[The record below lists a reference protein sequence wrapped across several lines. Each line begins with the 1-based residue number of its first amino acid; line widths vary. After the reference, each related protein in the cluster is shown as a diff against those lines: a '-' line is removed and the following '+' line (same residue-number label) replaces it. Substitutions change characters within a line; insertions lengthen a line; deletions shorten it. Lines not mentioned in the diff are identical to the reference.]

1 MEVKYIS
8 PALTVPCS
16 PRLMRRA
23 VYLPLTLDR
32 KLAFQTRKPV
42 SASRVPPS
50 QPAPP
55 DVLPDSALP
64 PSHTKCLKQKA
75 PDISLPPSFAPK
87 SEVSLKGHLLCIE
100 NVSLLRPFLSTLADK
115 TLGGA

>member
-8 PALTVPCS
+8 PALTAPCS

-75 PDISLPPSFAPK
+75 LAVLPTSLPLPPPL
-87 SEVSLKGHLLCIE
+87 SLK
-100 NVSLLRPFLSTLADK
+100 SLLRVICSASKTCLYSAPFSPPSLTKL
-115 TLGGA
+115 